1 MKRKPSLFSFI
12 LVLLVLIITVGYGSR
27 SFGELT
33 TEQVIK
39 DIQKK
44 ASDIIS
50 YKATWVGSNV
60 LRGQEVTASGIMS
73 FKKPKYMRISYTP
86 GECDWLSKVYSI
98 PTRWQIT
105 FCGYAKPV
113 RI

>member
-12 LVLLVLIITVGYGSR
+12 LVLIITVGYGSR

-60 LRGQEVTASGIMS
+60 LRGQEVTASGIVS
-73 FKKPKYMRISYTP
+73 FKKPKYMRITSVDSFG
-86 GECDWLSKVYSI
+86 GELVMIFDVI
-98 PTRWQIT
+98 
-105 FCGYAKPV
+105 
-113 RI
+113 